1 MSDQIITQV
10 LTTSKQLPRNMGLI
24 DTDNSYITVN
34 DFQNKYAQSNDFF
47 LLHINIRSINKNLER
62 LGVVG

>member
-10 LTTSKQLPRNMGLI
+10 LTTSKQLPLNMGLI

-47 LLHINIRSINKNLER
+47 LLHINI
-62 LGVVG
+62 

>member
-1 MSDQIITQV
+1 MSHQIITQV
-10 LTTSKQLPRNMGLI
+10 LTTSKQLPLNMGLI

-47 LLHINIRSINKNLER
+47 YYILTFKVLIKS
-62 LGVVG
+62 

>member
-10 LTTSKQLPRNMGLI
+10 LTTSKQLPLNMGLI
-24 DTDNSYITVN
+24 DTNNSYITVN

-47 LLHINIRSINKNLER
+47 YYILTFEVLIKI
-62 LGVVG
+62 

>member
-10 LTTSKQLPRNMGLI
+10 LTTSKQLSLNMGLI

-47 LLHINIRSINKNLER
+47 YYILTFEVLIKI
-62 LGVVG
+62 

>member
-10 LTTSKQLPRNMGLI
+10 LTTSKQLLLNMGLI

-47 LLHINIRSINKNLER
+47 CYILTFEVLIKI
-62 LGVVG
+62 